1 MILDS
6 MTLLA
11 MLIALTTS
19 VVLITLAIRQNAYL
33 TRENTRLRRELRKTR
48 SIDYYMPKSDD
59 FYRDIDVAKEDTWT
73 TK

>member
-73 TK
+73 NK

>member
-59 FYRDIDVAKEDTWT
+59 FYQDTDVAKEDAWT

>member
-33 TRENTRLRRELRKTR
+33 TRENTRLRRELRRTR

-73 TK
+73 NK

>member
-1 MILDS
+1 MLLDS

>member
-33 TRENTRLRRELRKTR
+33 TRENTRLRRELRRTR

-59 FYRDIDVAKEDTWT
+59 FYRDTDVAKEDAWT
-73 TK
+73 NK